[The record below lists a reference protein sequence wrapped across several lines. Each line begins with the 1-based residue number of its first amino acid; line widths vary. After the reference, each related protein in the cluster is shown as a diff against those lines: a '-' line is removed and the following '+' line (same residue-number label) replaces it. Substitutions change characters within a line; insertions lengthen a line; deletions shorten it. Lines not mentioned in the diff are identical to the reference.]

1 MSADECESAFKY
13 ARRDANAKLARAD
26 TLGVLAIVLGRLS
39 TLRNQLSVD
48 YLLSTI
54 CSRATWCCV
63 SSRTCSGD
71 SAARTSDPGSSV
83 TSGATPT
90 ARAAT
95 SRIYQF

>member
-48 YLLSTI
+48 SLLSSHVVLRFQQNLFWRFGGKDI
-54 CSRATWCCV
+54 GPWQLGDLWGHSNGQSRHE
-63 SSRTCSGD
+63 
-71 SAARTSDPGSSV
+71 SV
-83 TSGATPT
+83 FQF
-90 ARAAT
+90 
-95 SRIYQF
+95 IYQF